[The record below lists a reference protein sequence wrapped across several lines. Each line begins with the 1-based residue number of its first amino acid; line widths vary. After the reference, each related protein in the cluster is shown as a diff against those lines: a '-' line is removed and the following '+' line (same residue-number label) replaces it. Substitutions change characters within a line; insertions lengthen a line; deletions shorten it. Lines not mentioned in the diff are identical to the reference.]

1 MHKKSS
7 NEQNFSSNE
16 QKFKLNKNNSLNE
29 LKNI

>member
-29 LKNI
+29 LKYI